1 MNTRMLVPL
10 VLVAGLMHGQQA
22 SATVLPYGN
31 NPFKFC
37 SEGMPSDGWVPVDWR
52 TGTYRYTRR
61 AKRVNHTWIPVYQSV
76 CPLAAVGGTGKATGR
91 AAPDERPASPSSTI
105 QRDAAATF

>member
-37 SEGMPSDGWVPVDWR
+37 SEGMPSDGWVPVIGAPGLNAIR
-52 TGTYRYTRR
+52 G
-61 AKRVNHTWIPVYQSV
+61 VPSV
-76 CPLAAVGGTGKATGR
+76 
-91 AAPDERPASPSSTI
+91 
-105 QRDAAATF
+105 